1 MRYRAMITLAAA
13 ALAGCATEARVTGD
27 PVRVDLVTE
36 RGVITLELATD
47 KAPLTVAN
55 FLHYVDE
62 GALDG
67 GSFYRT
73 TRPGNDPLITVIQ
86 GGLWAPWEADMDEG
100 FAPPFP
106 PIAHETT
113 ELSGL
118 SHGDGVI
125 SMARS
130 EPGTAS
136 SEFFI
141 NVGANPSLD
150 YGGERNPDGQ
160 GFAAFGKVIGGMDV
174 VNAIHAAQAQP
185 GEGFEGQIFVEPVK
199 INSVRR
205 EQ

>member
-1 MRYRAMITLAAA
+1 MKNAVLALAALCLA
-13 ALAGCATEARVTGD
+13 ASCAERAADAPRVVMETDAGA
-27 PVRVDLVTE
+27 
-36 RGVITLELATD
+36 ITLELYPD

-67 GSFYRT
+67 GSLYRT

-185 GEGFEGQIFVEPVK
+185 GEGFEGQILVEPVK

>member
-1 MRYRAMITLAAA
+1 MKNAVLALAALCLA
-13 ALAGCATEARVTGD
+13 ASCAERAADAPRVVMETDAGA
-27 PVRVDLVTE
+27 
-36 RGVITLELATD
+36 ITLELYPD

-62 GALDG
+62 DALDG

-106 PIAHETT
+106 AIAHETT

-185 GEGFEGQIFVEPVK
+185 GEGFEGQILVEPVK

>member
-1 MRYRAMITLAAA
+1 MKKAAFAFAALALAAA
-13 ALAGCATEARVTGD
+13 CSERAADAPRVVMETEAGAI
-27 PVRVDLVTE
+27 
-36 RGVITLELATD
+36 VIELYPD

-67 GSFYRT
+67 AYFYRT
-73 TRPGNDPLITVIQ
+73 TRADNDPAITVLQ
-86 GGLWAPWEADMDEG
+86 GGLWAPWEEGMDEG

-113 ELSGL
+113 ETSGL
-118 SHGDGVI
+118 THDDGVI

-150 YGGERNPDGQ
+150 FAGERNPDGQ
-160 GFAAFGKVIGGMDV
+160 GFAAFGKVVDGMDAV
-174 VNAIHAAQAQP
+174 RAIHAAPAQE
-185 GEGFEGQIFVEPVK
+185 GEGFDGQILVEPVK
-199 INSVRR
+199 IISVRR
-205 EQ
+205 EE

>member
-1 MRYRAMITLAAA
+1 MKNAVLALAALCLA
-13 ALAGCATEARVTGD
+13 ASCAERAADAPRVVMETDAGA
-27 PVRVDLVTE
+27 
-36 RGVITLELATD
+36 ITLELYPD

-185 GEGFEGQIFVEPVK
+185 GEGFEGQILVEPVK

>member
-1 MRYRAMITLAAA
+1 MKNAVLALAALCLA
-13 ALAGCATEARVTGD
+13 ASCAERAADAPRVVMETDAGA
-27 PVRVDLVTE
+27 
-36 RGVITLELATD
+36 ITLELYPD

-100 FAPPFP
+100 FGPPVP
-106 PIAHETT
+106 AIAHETT

-185 GEGFEGQIFVEPVK
+185 GEGFEGQILVEPVK